1 MNERLNVY
9 QEKMKKTLANLDGE
23 LGAIRAGRAN
33 PNVLN
38 KIMVDYY
45 GAPTPIQ
52 QVANVAVPEARMIQ
66 IQPWEKNMLKV
77 IEKAIQVSD
86 LGINPTND
94 GSCIR
99 LVFPELTEERRK
111 ELCKTVSKT
120 VEESKVALRNVRRD
134 AMDKI
139 KAKKKGEAAKVAI
152 RNIRRDGND
161 AFKKLK
167 GSEISEDEI
176 KDMEDDLQKLTDKY
190 VKEVDK
196 AVEVKSKEVMTV

>member
-1 MNERLNVY
+1 MNEKLKAY
-9 QEKMKKTLANLDGE
+9 EEKMTKTMGNLDGE

-45 GAPTPIQ
+45 GTPTPIQ
-52 QVANVAVPEARMIQ
+52 QVANVSVPEPRMIQ
-66 IQPWEKNMLKV
+66 IQPWEKSIVKV
-77 IEKAIQVSD
+77 IEKAIMTSD

-94 GSCIR
+94 GTCIR

-111 ELCKTVSKT
+111 ELVKDV
-120 VEESKVALRNVRRD
+120 
-134 AMDKI
+134 
-139 KAKKKGEAAKVAI
+139 KKKGEAAKVAI

-167 GSEISEDEI
+167 GSDVSEDEI

-196 AVEVKSKEVMTV
+196 AVEAKSKEVMTV

>member
-9 QEKMKKTLANLDGE
+9 EEKMKKTMGNLDGE

-38 KIMVDYY
+38 KIKVDYY
-45 GAPTPIQ
+45 GTPTPIQ
-52 QVANVAVPEARMIQ
+52 QVANVSVPEARMIQ

-86 LGINPTND
+86 LGIHPTND
-94 GSCIR
+94 GSMIR

-111 ELCKTVSKT
+111 ELVKDV
-120 VEESKVALRNVRRD
+120 
-134 AMDKI
+134 
-139 KAKKKGEAAKVAI
+139 KKKGEAAKVAI

-161 AFKKLK
+161 ALKKLK
-167 GSEISEDEI
+167 GSEVSEDEI
-176 KDMEDDLQKLTDKY
+176 KDMETELQKLTDKY
-190 VKEVDK
+190 VKDVDK
-196 AVEVKSKEVMTV
+196 AVDTKSKEVMTV